1 VRVRRRGFKPRARRA
16 RMWVLAVL
24 AMLAAAHPCEAVQM
38 EGIPAPPRWV
48 TRWRPCDEPGAEVPQ
63 LSVTNATAG

>member
-1 VRVRRRGFKPRARRA
+1 
-16 RMWVLAVL
+16 MWVLAVL